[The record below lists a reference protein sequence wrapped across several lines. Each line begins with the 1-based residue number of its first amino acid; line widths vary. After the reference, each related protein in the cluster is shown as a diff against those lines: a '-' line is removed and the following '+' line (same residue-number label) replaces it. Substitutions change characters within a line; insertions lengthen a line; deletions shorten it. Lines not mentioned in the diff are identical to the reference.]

1 MSILIAGM
9 LVFEMLMRGS
19 WPLLMAVTALFL
31 TAALGFGLFISTI
44 ANSQQF
50 AFQVALI
57 TSFLPTIVL
66 SGFIFPI
73 ANMPVF
79 LQYVTYIVPARY
91 YLSAVLKGVGMTEIW
106 LHVGALFVFSA
117 AVLGLASVRLARE
130 RE

>member
-1 MSILIAGM
+1 MS
-9 LVFEMLMRGS
+9 
-19 WPLLMAVTALFL
+19 VTALFL
-31 TAALGFGLFISTI
+31 VAALGFGLFISTI

-91 YLSAVLKGVGMTEIW
+91 YLSALRGIVLKGVGVAEIW
-106 LHVGALFVFSA
+106 PQVGALLVFA
-117 AVLGLASVRLARE
+117 TLVLGLASVRLARE